1 MPFSPSIRHGIAFVF
16 LLFFSVVGLLA
27 FLYGKNYWSDRLYV
41 HYVLKNALE
50 YRRAPI
56 SDAYVDQLAYGEGD
70 SLILYAHSSEKDLFP
85 LYLYDILGHIQDSLS
100 FSPQAQEPGD
110 DPSVAGFG
118 FTGNAPYIVP
128 PLKPGLYTWGKV
140 APFVIRGP
148 ENAPIT
154 ILYPSNTIQAYNT
167 QGGKSFYS
175 MFSEASDTISFMR
188 PTFPAISF
196 MIAPMLEWLYQQ
208 DYPLR
213 FITDMDLESS
223 SVLDSTQ
230 LLVIIG
236 HSEYWTGNARASFD
250 AFVDRGGNAL
260 ILSGNTLWWKVRYSP
275 DKKQLICF
283 KNGND
288 PLESPEDRTGNWADH
303 LSKDPLSSIGVSFA
317 LGGYGRKYAV
327 SKDGF
332 TLLDTTHILFRKW
345 DYQGTPFIHVP
356 TKEYDGQYVLY
367 ENEQPF
373 LDSSR
378 ISFHRFKLLGFDR
391 ASHGYDSGT
400 ASIMQIQKTDSSG
413 VILNF
418 PSTDWCSPYGMG
430 GKDGEKIRALTARA
444 IELLKD
450 QKKTT
455 LLWE

>member
-1 MPFSPSIRHGIAFVF
+1 MAFSSPIRYAIAFVF
-16 LLFFSVVGLLA
+16 LLFLVIVGLLA
-27 FLYGKNYWSDRLYV
+27 FFYGKNYWSDRLYV
-41 HYVLKNALE
+41 HYVLKNAWE
-50 YRRAPI
+50 YERAPI
-56 SDAYVDQLAYGEGD
+56 SDAYVDQLAYNEGD
-70 SLILYAHSSEKDLFP
+70 SLILYAHSTEKDSSH
-85 LYLYDILGHIQDSLS
+85 LYLYDIGGHIQDSLF
-100 FSPQAQEPGD
+100 FSPQAQEIGD
-110 DPSVAGFG
+110 NPAVEGFG
-118 FTGNAPYIVP
+118 FKGNALYRVP
-128 PLKPGLYTWGKV
+128 LLKPGLYTWEKV
-140 APFVIRGP
+140 APFIIRGL
-148 ENAPIT
+148 ENAPIS
-154 ILYPSNTIQAYNT
+154 ILYPSNTIQAYNIR
-167 QGGKSFYS
+167 GGKSFYS

-223 SVLDSTQ
+223 SILDSTQ

-236 HSEYWTGNARASFD
+236 HSEYWTEKARATFD
-250 AFVDRGGNAL
+250 AYVDQGGNAL

-288 PLESPEDRTGNWADH
+288 PLESPKDRTGNWADH
-303 LSKDPLSSIGVSFA
+303 LGKDPLSSIGVSFG
-317 LGGYGRKYAV
+317 LGGYGRKYPV

-332 TLLDTTHILFRKW
+332 TLLDTTHILFREW

-367 ENEQPF
+367 ENEQPI

-378 ISFHRFKLLGFDR
+378 ISFHRFKLLGYDR
-391 ASHGYDSGT
+391 ASHGYDMGT
-400 ASIMQIQKTDSSG
+400 ASIMLVQKTDSSG

-430 GKDGEKIRALTARA
+430 GKDGEKIKAITERA
-444 IELLKD
+444 IEFLWD